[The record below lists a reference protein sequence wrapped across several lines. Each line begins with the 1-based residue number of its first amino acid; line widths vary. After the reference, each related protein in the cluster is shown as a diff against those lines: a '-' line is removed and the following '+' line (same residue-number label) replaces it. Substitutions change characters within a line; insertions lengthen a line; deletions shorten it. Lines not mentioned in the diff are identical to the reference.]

1 MTLGAMIR
9 GNNGKDKQEKPGCG
23 RRTPTFMSA
32 EDLASGRKSHWQELE
47 ITGMVRNISPTV
59 WRLKHLT
66 ALYMSENSLVCLP
79 SEICHLTQLSYLDI
93 SNNKL
98 RRVPAELGDLV
109 NMRELH
115 LNHNLLRI
123 LPYEL
128 GKLFQLQVLGL
139 KGNPL
144 GSEIMTVYQEQN
156 GTQRLLTMML
166 NNLEGQLAGQG
177 RPAAVCQAGH
187 RPPAGS
193 QAIRQAHRPPG
204 RPQTTDHQAGPRTT
218 RQVHRPQTT
227 RQVYRPPGRSAD
239 HQAGP

>member
-139 KGNPL
+139 KVSQGVWVDPFFQGGNPL

-166 NNLEGQLAGQG
+166 NNLEG
-177 RPAAVCQAGH
+177 
-187 RPPAGS
+187 
-193 QAIRQAHRPPG
+193 
-204 RPQTTDHQAGPRTT
+204 D
-218 RQVHRPQTT
+218 
-227 RQVYRPPGRSAD
+227 
-239 HQAGP
+239 